1 MTLRV
6 LTTDDWPL
14 WRTLRL
20 TALADAPHAFKSRLA
35 DWCRG
40 EQQRW
45 QVRLE
50 VPGTCHAA
58 ALLDGC
64 AVSMAGAVNSACRA
78 SCSGH
83 RSTPLSV
90 TGST

>member
-1 MTLRV
+1 MVTLRV
-6 LTTDDWPL
+6 LATDDWPL

-40 EQQRW
+40 EEQRW
-45 QVRLE
+45 QARLE
-50 VPGTCHAA
+50 APGAHHVA

-64 AVSMAGAVNSACRA
+64 AVGMGSGRPGDGAIREL
-78 SCSGH
+78 
-83 RSTPLSV
+83 RSV
-90 TGST
+90 